1 MSKKSATILGFIFAP
16 LIAALMIALRSP
28 IFSLQDFNA
37 YGLILF
43 FYFFTLITTIL
54 LGVPAFLLLD
64 HFKLVTWWST
74 VGMGTVIGGLV
85 GILMRLPSVPHL
97 NDLLPMAPIGTVS
110 ACVFWLIWRTAQEPV

>member
-28 IFSLQDFNA
+28 IFSLQDFTA

-74 VGMGTVIGGLV
+74 VGVGTVIGGLV
-85 GILMRLPSVPHL
+85 GILIRLPSVPHL
-97 NDLLPMAPIGTVS
+97 NDLLPMTPIGTVS